1 MRDKLSVLPKKFY
14 LRSAV
19 IVAKD
24 LIGKYIFR
32 NTGKEILS
40 GIIVETEAYTG
51 RNDPAAHSYNGKTP
65 RNEVMF
71 DEGGAAYVYF
81 SYGNHFCFNVV
92 TCKKGTPSAV
102 LIRGV
107 EPVNG
112 IDAMKK
118 NRGTDD
124 LYNLTDGPGKFTKA
138 FEINRSINGEDLSGD
153 KIYITEPVLKKEF
166 VILKSKRIGITK
178 NADKLYRFYAKDNKF
193 VSRAPKKLLI
203 VK

>member
-81 SYGNHFCFNVV
+81 TYGNHFCFNVV

>member
-1 MRDKLSVLPKKFY
+1 MARVKFSVLPKSFY
-14 LRSAV
+14 LRSSV
-19 IVAKD
+19 TVAKE

-65 RNEVMF
+65 RNAVMF
-71 DEGGAAYVYF
+71 EEGGKAYVYF
-81 SYGNHFCFNVV
+81 TYGNHFCFNAV
-92 TCKKGTPSAV
+92 TCRKGTPSAV

-107 EPVNG
+107 EPVKG
-112 IDAMKK
+112 IDTMMK
-118 NRGTDD
+118 NRRTED
-124 LYNLTDGPGKFTKA
+124 LYNLTNGPGKFTKA
-138 FEINRSINGEDLSGD
+138 FAIDRKLNGADLGGS
-153 KIYITEPVLKKEF
+153 KIYISKSVPVRKDF

-193 VSRAPKKLLI
+193 VSRAPRKLI
-203 VK
+203 I

>member
-1 MRDKLSVLPKKFY
+1 MPDKFSVLPKEFY

-32 NTGKEILS
+32 NTGKEVLS

-65 RNEVMF
+65 RNAVMF
-71 DEGGAAYVYF
+71 EEGGAAYVYF
-81 SYGNHFCFNVV
+81 TYGNHFCFNVV

-107 EPVNG
+107 EPVKG
-112 IDAMKK
+112 LDIMKK
-118 NRGTDD
+118 NRGTED
-124 LYNLTDGPGKFTKA
+124 LYNLTNGPGKFTKA
-138 FEINRSINGEDLSGD
+138 FEIERKLNGADLAGNE
-153 KIYITEPVLKKEF
+153 IYIAKPVPVQRDF

-193 VSRAPKKLLI
+193 VSQAPKKLLI
-203 VK
+203 